1 MRLKNNIRQR
11 KKSIQGLRPFKDS
24 LPKNIKETIFK
35 KAKIYSKIVDNW
47 KKIVGNDLF
56 DACYPKSFKNY
67 KELSIKRLNL
77 MVKRG
82 KEVDVEYSRN
92 FIIER
97 INIVGNS
104 VTNDSVIRSTLIVD
118 EGDPLNELLYNKYKL
133 IFFNRQK

>member
-35 KAKIYSKIVDNW
+35 RAKVYSKIVDNW

-82 KEVDVEYSRN
+82 NEVDVEYSRN
-92 FIIER
+92 FIIKR
-97 INIVGNS
+97 INKFLGYEFVNKIKL
-104 VTNDSVIRSTLIVD
+104 STFKD
-118 EGDPLNELLYNKYKL
+118 KK
-133 IFFNRQK
+133 K